1 MGVISATPLL
11 AGLNTQSRPNALAF
25 DVVASLQGQ
34 HEVSSETLRN
44 HHQRKHLTNKK
55 SQLRTDYD
63 DSTTSNFNFKSFYF
77 GCVLPTQ
84 ETLASLPL
92 SCSVQVTGYRNGK
105 QVASQKA
112 DFRKPLLQL
121 TANMAKVELND
132 GFCDVDRVSFDTTGG
147 LIPEVL
153 TAVLMDEFEYT
164 TFSKQY

>member
-1 MGVISATPLL
+1 MGVISGTPLL
-11 AGLNTQSRPNALAF
+11 AGLNAQSRPNVLAY
-25 DVVASLQGQ
+25 DIVD
-34 HEVSSETLRN
+34 TLRGA
-44 HHQRKHLTNKK
+44 HE
-55 SQLRTDYD
+55 LRTDYD